1 LITYGASPMPETLLR
16 EAMAKFPKVH
26 FSQVYGMTELS
37 PAATMLRP
45 EDHRQGP
52 THRLRSAGKPVT
64 GVELRVVDSDDHTRP
79 TGEVG
84 EIVVRGP
91 NVMKGYWRQPEQT
104 KQALR
109 NGWMHTG
116 DAGYLDADGYLYVVD
131 RTKDMIVSGGENVY
145 SAEVENAVGQHP
157 AVKQCAVIGVPSD
170 RWGEAVHAVVVLREG
185 QSVDPEEIIGHCRT
199 LIAGYKCPRT
209 VEIRRE
215 ELPLSA
221 VGKVDK
227 VALRAP
233 HWQGR
238 TRQVN

>member
-1 LITYGASPMPETLLR
+1 
-16 EAMAKFPKVH
+16 MAKFPKVK

-45 EDHRQGP
+45 EDHREGP
-52 THRLRSAGKPVT
+52 AHRLRSAGKAVT
-64 GVELRVVDSDDHTRP
+64 GVDLRVVDSDDNTKP

-84 EIVVRGP
+84 EIIVRGP

-104 KQALR
+104 EQALR

-157 AVKQCAVIGVPSD
+157 AVRQCAVIGVPSD
-170 RWGEAVHAVVVLREG
+170 KWGEAVHAVVVPREG
-185 QSVDPEEIIGHCRT
+185 QTVDPEEIIGHCRS
-199 LIAGYKCPRT
+199 LIAGYKCPRS
-209 VEIRRE
+209 VEVRQDD
-215 ELPLSA
+215 LPLSA

-227 VALRAP
+227 VTLRAP